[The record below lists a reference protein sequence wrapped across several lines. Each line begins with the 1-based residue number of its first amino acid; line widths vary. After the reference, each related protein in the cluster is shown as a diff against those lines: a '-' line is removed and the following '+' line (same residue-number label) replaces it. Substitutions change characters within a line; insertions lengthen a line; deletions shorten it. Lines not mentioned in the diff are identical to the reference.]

1 MEVRQRLRLD
11 PLGRVDQ
18 EDRPLTRREAP
29 RHLVGE
35 VDVPG
40 RVDQV
45 QLVLH
50 ALARVREPYGLGLDG
65 DAALALQVHPVE
77 VLLAHLA
84 LVHGV
89 CEVQDPVGQRRL
101 AVVDVRDDAEVPDAR
116 LVHRAPSVRG
126 GMLET
131 R

>member
-1 MEVRQRLRLD
+1 CELRGDFVRIGRGQVDLVHGGQYRQPGVAGQVEVRQRLRLD

-65 DAALALQVHPVE
+65 DAALALQVHPV
-77 VLLAHLA
+77 
-84 LVHGV
+84 
-89 CEVQDPVGQRRL
+89 
-101 AVVDVRDDAEVPDAR
+101 
-116 LVHRAPSVRG
+116 
-126 GMLET
+126 
-131 R
+131 